1 MGRFKKLLEGKG
13 KDIKIGDETFT
24 IYPLTGKHMG
34 IIMNLGDKEKRNNAM
49 IELIVESLRQSDP
62 NITRDDI
69 NELPANI
76 LTEII
81 KTIMEV
87 NELDE

>member
-34 IIMNLGDKEKRNNAM
+34 IIMELGDKEKRSNAM
-49 IELIVESLRQSDP
+49 IELIVETLKQSDS

-69 NELPANI
+69 NELPANV